1 MNPLLVQA
9 VLKGAVLGIGL
20 GSVLSWILKEK
31 EMLDC
36 SKEITNFYNSEVALP
51 EKMKSEMRDRRDANR
66 ERLKNG
72 LGEDDPTPIGM
83 WSQGSY
89 AMHTMIQAE
98 DNNFDI
104 DDGVYFKK
112 EDLTDA
118 YGIEKGPYE
127 AKEMVRDAVNH
138 HGLKEEPEI
147 KDNCVRVK
155 YGKGYHVDIP
165 VYRTV
170 NYGEDNEYYELASA
184 NGWRNSDPRAVT
196 QWFRDTVSEQSPD
209 TTNGQQMRRIVRL
222 LKDMVKTN
230 SSANEETPS
239 GFLISKLVSEEYE
252 AHEGRD
258 DEALYYT
265 MKNIR
270 DRLNDSLEVAHP
282 VVDEM
287 LTTGAYDPAATVFK
301 GQLDTALDKLDVI
314 FGTEDAGEA
323 LEAWGDV
330 FQEQNFFSNQA
341 ASRAQQYDSDDIHAN
356 DDSPSSPS
364 IWIKSEEVPP
374 VDKQGGGQNA

>member
-1 MNPLLVQA
+1 MINIPPWLAA
-9 VLKGAVLGIGL
+9 VATGAFLAWL
-20 GSVLSWILKEK
+20 FDEEK

-36 SKEITNFYNSEVALP
+36 SKEITSFYNSEVVLP

-66 ERLKNG
+66 ARLKSG
-72 LGEDDPTPIGM
+72 LDEDDPTPIGM

-89 AMHTMIQAE
+89 AMHTMIQTE
-98 DNNFDI
+98 DNDFDI

-118 YGIEKGPYE
+118 SGIEKGTYD
-127 AKEMVRDAVNH
+127 AKKMVRDAVDH

-170 NYGEDNEYYELASA
+170 NHGEENEYYELASA
-184 NGWRNSDPRAVT
+184 NGWRESDPRAVT
-196 QWFRDTVSEQSPD
+196 QWFNDTVTEQSPD
-209 TTNGQQMRRIVRL
+209 STNGQQMRRIVRL
-222 LKDMVKTN
+222 LKDVVKTN
-230 SSANEETPS
+230 ASAHEETPS
-239 GFLISKLVSEEYE
+239 GFLISKLVAEEYH
-252 AHEGRD
+252 AYEGRD

-270 DRLNDSLEVAHP
+270 DRLNDSLEVEHP
-282 VVDEM
+282 IVDEM
-287 LTTGAYDPAATVFK
+287 LTTGSYDPAATVFNA
-301 GQLDTALDKLDVI
+301 QLNTALDTLDII

-323 LEAWGDV
+323 LEAWGNV
-330 FQEQNFFSNQA
+330 FQEQGFFSDQA
-341 ASRAQQYDSDDIHAN
+341 SARSHKHDSDDLHAN
-356 DDSPSSPS
+356 DDTLSAPS
-364 IWIKSEEVPP
+364 IWVKSDEDVSP
-374 VDKQGGGQNA
+374 VDKRGGGRNA